1 MLFIEVLK
9 IVNKISK
16 MLFNTSYTNKEYT
29 QESIH
34 ILGKA
39 FSFFEKIKIGGIG
52 SSRLVIEELST
63 KLQPKNMQSIAI
75 NYANI
80 ELRPKGIIIHFSNR
94 LDRYSWIIPYYRLV
108 IYSTRTLSIHANG
121 HFIKFKKNKNY
132 LDNKK
137 FIDKMIDSKIEFLN
151 LGYYDG

>member
-1 MLFIEVLK
+1 MF
-9 IVNKISK
+9 
-16 MLFNTSYTNKEYT
+16 FNTSYTNKDYT
-29 QESIH
+29 KESIN

-63 KLQPKNMQSIAI
+63 KLQPKNRRSLTI

-80 ELRPKGIIIHFSNR
+80 ELRPKGIIIHFTNR
-94 LDRYSWIIPYYRLV
+94 LDRYSWRIPYYRLV
-108 IYSTRTLSIHANG
+108 TYSTQTFSIHSNG
-121 HFIKFKKNKNY
+121 HFIKFNKNKNY

-137 FIDKMIDSKIEFLN
+137 FIDKMIDSKNKFLN
-151 LGYYDG
+151 LGYYDA